1 MAKGKNSNFF
11 NRFEAVADEAI
22 AKADAAKKQT
32 DAEKAKAL
40 QERENRR
47 LGPGI
52 DRSRGG
58 PRIEPPKF
66 EDFPAVEPNPAGGRR
81 FYVPPHRN
89 PVTGGCDRK
98 NGGAKESLT
107 KHYA

>member
-1 MAKGKNSNFF
+1 MARGKNPSFF
-11 NRFEAVADEAI
+11 NRAEEVADQAI
-22 AKADAAKKQT
+22 AWVD
-32 DAEKAKAL
+32 KAKEMAKRKEDDRAIL
-40 QERENRR
+40 SPGFTRPVAVSHQETSTF
-47 LGPGI
+47 P
-52 DRSRGG
+52 
-58 PRIEPPKF
+58 
-66 EDFPAVEPNPAGGRR
+66 DFPAVEPNPAGGRR

>member
-11 NRFEAVADEAI
+11 NRAEEVADEAI
-22 AKADAAKKQT
+22 AKADAAKKKI
-32 DAEKAKAL
+32 DAANAKEL

-58 PRIEPPKF
+58 PRMEPAKF
-66 EDFPAVEPNPAGGRR
+66 ADFPAVEPIPTAGLRS
-81 FYVPPHRN
+81 YVPPHRN